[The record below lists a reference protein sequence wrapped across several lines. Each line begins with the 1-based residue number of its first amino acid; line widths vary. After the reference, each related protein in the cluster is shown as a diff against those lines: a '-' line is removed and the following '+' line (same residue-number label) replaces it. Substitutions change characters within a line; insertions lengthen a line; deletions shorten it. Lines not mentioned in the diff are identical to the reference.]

1 VWAEDSEAQWATKL
15 EVVLAQGR
23 VRMMVSVKG
32 LVLVLNSALVL
43 AMKLEVKRAEESGWM
58 KEEM

>member
-1 VWAEDSEAQWATKL
+1 VWAEESEAQWATKL
-15 EVVLAQGR
+15 EVVLAQR
-23 VRMMVSVKG
+23 WVRMMVSVKG